1 MKNKQ
6 KISKIPKNF
15 KNTKVMNMGGFL
27 VWKVFFFCF
36 LGRLSWNGDVWTVTG
51 THTFY
56 VKFYKYL
63 AVCKKLSYNRYK
75 Y

>member
-1 MKNKQ
+1 
-6 KISKIPKNF
+6 
-15 KNTKVMNMGGFL
+15 MNMGGFL

-36 LGRLSWNGDVWTVTG
+36 LGKLSWNGDVWTVTG
-51 THTFY
+51 IHAFY

-63 AVCKKLSYNRYK
+63 AVCKKLFYNRYK